1 MESLDTLRNGEH
13 DEITAPIIHKTG
25 SVEEF
30 SVLSLMAL
38 PNGIFSSVQRAW
50 LAVVAYTLFLYGTLS
65 VAYDVFIFLANRV
78 GNDAVS
84 ERMNLLFV
92 VAEAA
97 LLLFF
102 ILRLPRTGGGIAW
115 FALIVVAVAM
125 TLYGLE
131 IPAKRFHF
139 FQYAPA
145 TLLVF
150 DALRFTLKDRWLYT
164 GTLAL
169 VALIGLGDETIQWIL
184 PTRHFG
190 FLDILVNA
198 EAGLLTL
205 LFIRFVLREENHP
218 WGSRNRDSDTVP
230 GT

>member
-1 MESLDTLRNGEH
+1 
-13 DEITAPIIHKTG
+13 
-25 SVEEF
+25 
-30 SVLSLMAL
+30 MAL
-38 PNGIFSSVQRAW
+38 PNGIFSSAKKAW
-50 LAVVAYTLFLYGTLS
+50 LAVIAYTLFLYATLS
-65 VAYDVFIFLANRV
+65 VAYDVFFFLANLV
-78 GNDAVS
+78 DGDVVS
-84 ERMNLLFV
+84 ERMNLLFML
-92 VAEAA
+92 AGTA

-102 ILRLPRTGGGIAW
+102 IFRLPRTLGRVVG

-145 TLLVF
+145 TVMVF
-150 DALRFTLKDRWLYT
+150 DALRFTLKDRWHYA

-190 FLDILVNA
+190 FLDILVNT

-205 LFIRFVLREENHP
+205 VFIRFVSGEENYP
-218 WGSRNRDSDTVP
+218 WGSRRRTSNPEP
-230 GT
+230 GN